1 MTESSGTI
9 LDGDSRPAGRGAG
22 TGPCNAA
29 TLQPLLEVADLRIE
43 SARRGEPAR
52 ALLEGLSFAVGKG
65 EFLAL
70 VGESGS
76 GKTLAARAVLDLLP
90 PGVRRARGS
99 ITLAGRD
106 LTALDAGAL
115 RKVRGAEVGMVF
127 QEPMVS
133 LNPALT
139 VGRQLAE
146 GLELHF
152 GWRGKEIRER
162 CIEMLARVRIKDP
175 AQALQR
181 HPHEFSGGMRQRI
194 MLASVLLL
202 RPKLLIADEPTTALD
217 TLSQREVLDLMVEL
231 ARDHGVATL
240 LITHDLGLVA
250 RYAERCVVLE
260 KGRLI
265 ETGAT
270 SEVLT
275 RPTHAYT
282 RRLIGSR
289 PFPKAIESRES
300 GSQGRGVDRSG
311 EAGEAAVLLSVEGAC
326 VAYAGAPTL
335 FGAAP
340 HRPVLREIDFSLR
353 CAEIVAVVGASGC
366 GKTTLGRAVLGM
378 KPLSA
383 GTIRF
388 DGMKVGAMNAAELRR
403 FRREAQLI
411 FQDPFS
417 SLDPRMRIVDIVAA
431 PLRHEGTLDAG
442 GRRARAEQV
451 LQEVGLGGFGGR
463 LAHQMSGGQRQRIAI
478 ARAIVSRPRLVV
490 ADEPVSALDMTIQAQ
505 VLALLRNLQSEYGFA
520 CLFITHDLS
529 VVDSIADQVI
539 VMSEGRIVER
549 GATRAVLAEPRHP
562 YTQALVEATPRLPGE
577 AQLSAAVSRP

>member
-1 MTESSGTI
+1 MTASTP
-9 LDGDSRPAGRGAG
+9 R
-22 TGPCNAA
+22 
-29 TLQPLLEVADLRIE
+29 PLLEVRDLRIE
-43 SARRGEPAR
+43 SARRGEPAH
-52 ALLEGLSFAVGKG
+52 ALLEGLSLDVGRSEFVAV
-65 EFLAL
+65 

-76 GKTLAARAVLDLLP
+76 GKTLAARAILDLLP
-90 PGVRRARGS
+90 PGVRRAGGS
-99 ITLAGRD
+99 ITLAGRA
-106 LTALDAGAL
+106 LTALTAREL

-152 GWRGKEIRER
+152 GCSCREIRER
-162 CIEMLARVRIKDP
+162 SVEMLARVRISDP
-175 AQALQR
+175 AQALSR
-181 HPHEFSGGMRQRI
+181 YPHEFSGGMRQRI

-217 TLSQREVLDLMVEL
+217 TLSQREVLDLIVEL

-240 LITHDLGLVA
+240 FITHDLGLVA

-260 KGRLI
+260 KGRLV
-265 ETGAT
+265 ESGAT
-270 SEVLT
+270 RDVLT
-275 RPTHAYT
+275 RPAHPYT

-289 PFPKAIESRES
+289 PVP
-300 GSQGRGVDRSG
+300 RGIAGALAPG
-311 EAGEAAVLLSVEGAC
+311 EAGLRGPAGDGGRAPAVELERRGAGAASAALLSIEGAC
-326 VAYAGAPTL
+326 VAYTRAPKL
-335 FGAAP
+335 FGATS
-340 HRPVLREIDFSLR
+340 HRPVLEDIHLALR
-353 CAEIVAVVGASGC
+353 SGEIVAVVGASGC
-366 GKTTLGRAVLGM
+366 GKTTLGRAVLGL
-378 KPLSA
+378 KALSA

-388 DGMKVGAMNAAELRR
+388 DGMKVGAMTPAETRR

-417 SLDPRMRIVDIVAA
+417 SLDPRMRIADTVGA
-431 PLRHEGTLDAG
+431 PLRHDRALDAR
-442 GRRARAEQV
+442 GRRARVEQV
-451 LQEVGLGGFGGR
+451 LEEVGLAGFGAR

-505 VLALLRNLQSEYGFA
+505 VLALLQRLQAEYGFA

-529 VVDSIADQVI
+529 VVDQVADQVI

-549 GATRAVLAEPRHP
+549 GATRTVLEAPRHP
-562 YTQALVEATPRLPGE
+562 YTRALVAATPRLPGE
-577 AQLSAAVSRP
+577 AQLAATPA

>member
-1 MTESSGTI
+1 MTGTT
-9 LDGDSRPAGRGAG
+9 S
-22 TGPCNAA
+22 
-29 TLQPLLEVADLRIE
+29 QPLLEVVDLALE

-52 ALLEGLSFAVGKG
+52 VLLEGLSFAVAKG
-65 EFLAL
+65 EFVAL

-76 GKTLAARAVLDLLP
+76 GKTLAARAILDLLP
-90 PGVRRARGS
+90 PGVRRARGT
-99 ITLAGRD
+99 ITLAGKE
-106 LTALDAGAL
+106 LTSLDARAL
-115 RKVRGAEVGMVF
+115 RTVRGAEVGMVF

-146 GLELHF
+146 GLQLHF
-152 GWRGKEIRER
+152 GCGAQEIRER
-162 CIEMLARVRIKDP
+162 CVEMLSRVRIEDP
-175 AQALQR
+175 AQALNR

-217 TLSQREVLDLMVEL
+217 TLSQREVLDLIVEL

-260 KGRLI
+260 KGRLV

-270 SEVLT
+270 IDVLT
-275 RPTHAYT
+275 RPAHPYT
-282 RRLIGSR
+282 RRLIDSR
-289 PFPKAIESRES
+289 PLSATLVSAEGAAPS
-300 GSQGRGVDRSG
+300 GGPVHGRVSSEPG
-311 EAGEAAVLLSVEGAC
+311 AALLSVAGAC
-326 VAYAGAPTL
+326 VAYTGAAKL
-335 FGAAP
+335 FGKAP
-340 HRPVLREIDFSLR
+340 YRPVLSDIDLTLR
-353 CAEIVAVVGASGC
+353 SGEIVAVVGASGC
-366 GKTTLGRAVLGM
+366 GKTTLGRAVLGL
-378 KPLSA
+378 KTLSA

-388 DGMKVGAMNAAELRR
+388 DGMTVGAMTPVELRR
-403 FRREAQLI
+403 FRREAQLV

-431 PLRHEGTLDAG
+431 PLRHERALGVR
-442 GRRARAEQV
+442 GRRGRAEQV
-451 LQEVGLGGFGGR
+451 LEEVGLGGFGGR

-505 VLALLRNLQSEYGFA
+505 VLALLQKLQSDYGFA

-529 VVDSIADQVI
+529 VVDSIAGQVI
-539 VMSEGRIVER
+539 VMSEGRIVEQ
-549 GATRAVLAEPRHP
+549 GATRTVLTGPRHP
-562 YTQALVEATPRLPGE
+562 YTRALVEATPRLPGE
-577 AQLSAAVSRP
+577 ARGRCGQATESR

>member
-1 MTESSGTI
+1 MTST
-9 LDGDSRPAGRGAG
+9 P
-22 TGPCNAA
+22 
-29 TLQPLLEVADLRIE
+29 QPLLEVRDLRIE
-43 SARRGEPAR
+43 SARRGELAR
-52 ALLEGLSFAVGKG
+52 TLLEGLSFAVGKG

-76 GKTLAARAVLDLLP
+76 GKTLAARAILDLLP
-90 PGVRRARGS
+90 PGVRRSRGS
-99 ITLAGRD
+99 ITLAGRE
-106 LTALDAGAL
+106 LTTLEPDAL

-133 LNPALT
+133 LNPALS

-152 GWRGKEIRER
+152 GWGGKEIRER
-162 CIEMLARVRIKDP
+162 CMEMLARVRIKDP
-175 AQALQR
+175 AQALHR

-217 TLSQREVLDLMVEL
+217 TLSQREVLDLIVEL
-231 ARDHGVATL
+231 ARSHGVATL

-260 KGRLI
+260 KGRLV

-275 RPTHAYT
+275 RPAHAYT

-289 PFPKAIESRES
+289 PASRRAGARHGGPQTEAYDRAPTPLRDTA
-300 GSQGRGVDRSG
+300 GSAGASVKG
-311 EAGEAAVLLSVEGAC
+311 EPAALLVIEGAC
-326 VAYAGAPTL
+326 VAYAGTRGF
-335 FGAAP
+335 FGAAS
-340 HRPVLREIDFSLR
+340 HRPVLSDIDLSLR
-353 CAEIVAVVGASGC
+353 AGEIVAVVGASGC
-366 GKTTLGRAVLGM
+366 GKTTLGRAVLGL
-378 KPLSA
+378 KALTA

-388 DGMKVGAMNAAELRR
+388 DGMTVGAMTPGELQR

-417 SLDPRMRIVDIVAA
+417 SLDPRMRVEDIVAA
-431 PLRHEGTLDAG
+431 PLRHERALGAKERLD
-442 GRRARAEQV
+442 RAEHV
-451 LQEVGLGGFGGR
+451 LEEVGLGGFGGR

-505 VLALLRNLQSEYGFA
+505 VLALLQKLQAEHGFA
-520 CLFITHDLS
+520 CLFITHDLA
-529 VVDSIADQVI
+529 VVDEVANQVI

-549 GATRAVLAEPRHP
+549 GATRAVLEEPRHP
-562 YTQALVEATPRLPGE
+562 YTRALVAATPRLPGE
-577 AQLSAAVSRP
+577 AQSSAP